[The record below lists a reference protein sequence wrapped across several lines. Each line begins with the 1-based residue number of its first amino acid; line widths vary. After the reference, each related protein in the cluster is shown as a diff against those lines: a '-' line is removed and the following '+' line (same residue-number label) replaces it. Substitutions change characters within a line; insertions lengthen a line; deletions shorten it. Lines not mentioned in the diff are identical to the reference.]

1 MSGTYTT
8 STTLPTNS
16 SLNILNLGTSGTNSY
31 INTGNDLKFS
41 GGTITFGTTGAS
53 GDGGVYSGS
62 SGTAAAPYLGATKTT
77 ADTFSGNYLVAEP
90 NSSVTIAFTATQQY
104 FGLLWGSVDAGNTL
118 TFYNG
123 STVVETITGQNLISN
138 NGAASGASSLYVSV
152 NIPGGY
158 TSVVATQASTAP
170 AFEFADVTYSTRTTS
185 AQSTTGTS
193 TTVVVDNSSGTPL
206 CFLAGTRITTAQGE
220 AEVETLKAGDL
231 VLTAQGQ
238 AVPVRWIGVKTV
250 SALFSDPLRLMPV
263 RIKAGAI
270 GQNMPK
276 RDLLV
281 SPEHAMF
288 VGGVLVQ
295 AGAMV
300 NGTSITRESDMPQRF
315 TYYHV
320 ELVGHALIL
329 AEGAPAETFVDNV
342 DRMAFDNW
350 AEHEALF
357 GQGNAIAE
365 MEYPRAKAA
374 RQVPGAVRALLAQ
387 RAEALKLAQAA

>member
-1 MSGTYTT
+1 M
-8 STTLPTNS
+8 LD
-16 SLNILNLGTSGTNSY
+16 LGTTGTNSY
-31 INTGNDLKFS
+31 INTGNNLQFS

-62 SGTAAAPYLGATKTT
+62 SGKAAAPYLGATQTT
-77 ADTFSGNYLVAEP
+77 ADTFAGNYLASEP
-90 NSSVTIAFTATQQY
+90 KSSVTIAFTETQQY
-104 FGLLWGSVDAGNTL
+104 FGLLWGTIDAANTL

-123 STVVETITGQNLISN
+123 TTAVYTITGQNLITN
-138 NGAASGASSLYVSV
+138 NGATSGKGSLYVSV
-152 NIPGGY
+152 NIPTGY
-158 TSVVATQASTAP
+158 TSVVASQASSSP
-170 AFEFADVTYSTRTTS
+170 AFEFADVTYSSETTS
-185 AQSTTGTS
+185 NQSTTGTS
-193 TTVVVDNSSGTPL
+193 TTVVVDNSSGVPL
-206 CFLAGTRITTAQGE
+206 CFLAGTRIATARG
-220 AEVETLKAGDL
+220 EVEVQALKAGDL

-270 GQNMPK
+270 AENMPK

-288 VGGVLVQ
+288 IGGVLVQ

-300 NGTSITRESDMPQRF
+300 NGTSISRESDMPQRF

-320 ELVGHALIL
+320 ELADHALIL

-357 GQGNAIAE
+357 GQGDAIAE

-374 RQVPGAVRALLAQ
+374 RQVPAAVRALLVG
-387 RAEALKLAQAA
+387 RAEVLNQAQAA